1 MLCVLQTVNQPGS
14 HSWAARRAPTPRGRC
29 HGMTGPLAR
38 MPSWSRAH
46 RAQLCS
52 AVASAQSP
60 LPRPGSCPSFRP
72 QKGFFWRSGP
82 KGGPPAL
89 SVQVLLCRPAPP
101 HPHLCLQL
109 DRITAEPLP
118 VVSTWT
124 PDTFLTSCRRS
135 APGGQVK
142 D

>member
-1 MLCVLQTVNQPGS
+1 M
-14 HSWAARRAPTPRGRC
+14 
-29 HGMTGPLAR
+29 GMTGPLAR

-46 RAQLCS
+46 GAQLCS

-101 HPHLCLQL
+101 HPHLCLRL
-109 DRITAEPLP
+109 DRITVEPLP

-124 PDTFLTSCRRS
+124 PDIFLTSCRRS